1 MKTMNAIGFRQYKPA
16 HDPQALEHFTTAQP
30 VASGRDLLVKVEA
43 ISVNPVDTKVRRGTK
58 KQVLEQPR
66 IIGWDVAGIVD
77 STGAEVK
84 LFKPGDAVYFAGDIT
99 RAGGNAEYV
108 LVDERIVGRKPAT
121 LDFAQA
127 ASLPLTTIT
136 AYEALFDRLLLDVR
150 GADRNATLLII
161 GGAGG
166 VGSIGIQLAKLAGL
180 KVIATA
186 SRPETTAWVN
196 ELGADHVVDH
206 RKALRPQLE
215 ALGLKD
221 VDYVANFSSTD
232 EYWEQ
237 ITDVVRPGGRFVTI
251 VENAG
256 PLAQERL
263 KTKSLTHAWEMMF
276 TRPMFKTPD
285 MIRQHELLN
294 QVADWIDAGRIR
306 HAMKTSLTP
315 ISADNLRKAH
325 AQLESGT
332 SIGTVVLHGW
342 MCVPSVKDK
351 SCPLSAP
358 AASTPI
364 YMYPLFPLGHES
376 WICN

>member
-1 MKTMNAIGFRQYKPA
+1 MKTMKAIGVRQHKPA
-16 HDPQALEHFTTAQP
+16 HDSQAFEQFTTALP

-43 ISVNPVDTKVRRGTK
+43 ISVNPVDTKVRRSI
-58 KQVLEQPR
+58 QQALDQPR

-77 STGAEVK
+77 SVGSDAT

-99 RAGGNAEYV
+99 RPGGNAEYV

-136 AYEALFDRLLLDVR
+136 AYEALFERLGINIQD
-150 GADRNATLLII
+150 ADRAVTLLIV

-180 KVIATA
+180 RVIATA
-186 SRPETTAWVN
+186 SRAESVAWVK
-196 ELGADHVVDH
+196 ELGADHVIDH

-215 ALGLKD
+215 ALGLQH

-237 ITDVVRPGGRFVTI
+237 VTDIVRPQGRFVTI
-251 VENAG
+251 VENSG
-256 PLAQERL
+256 PLPQEKL
-263 KTKSLTHAWEMMF
+263 KGKSLTHAWEMMF
-276 TRPMFKTPD
+276 TRAMFKTAD
-285 MIRQHELLN
+285 MIRQHELLD

-306 HAMKTSLTP
+306 HTMKTSLTP
-315 ISADNLRKAH
+315 ISVDNLRKAH
-325 AQLESGT
+325 EQLESGT
-332 SIGTVVLHGW
+332 RIGKLVLHGW
-342 MCVPSVKDK
+342 S
-351 SCPLSAP
+351 
-358 AASTPI
+358 
-364 YMYPLFPLGHES
+364 
-376 WICN
+376 

>member
-30 VASGRDLLVKVEA
+30 VASGRDLLVKVAA
-43 ISVNPVDTKVRRGTK
+43 ISVNPVDTKVRRGT

-332 SIGTVVLHGW
+332 SIGKVVLHGW
-342 MCVPSVKDK
+342 
-351 SCPLSAP
+351 A
-358 AASTPI
+358 
-364 YMYPLFPLGHES
+364 
-376 WICN
+376 

>member
-1 MKTMNAIGFRQYKPA
+1 MKTMNAIGFREHKPA
-16 HDPQALEHFTTAQP
+16 HDPQAFERFTTARP

-43 ISVNPVDTKVRRGTK
+43 ISVNPVDTKVRRSVQ
-58 KQVLEQPR
+58 QVLDQPR

-77 STGAEVK
+77 SAGSDAT

-99 RAGGNAEYV
+99 RPGGNAEYV

-136 AYEALFDRLLLDVR
+136 AYEALFDRLGMNIQDTER
-150 GADRNATLLII
+150 AATLLII

-166 VGSIGIQLAKLAGL
+166 VGSIAIQLAKLAGL

-186 SRPETTAWVN
+186 SRTESMAWVK
-196 ELGADHVVDH
+196 ELGADHVIDH

-215 ALGLKD
+215 AVGLD
-221 VDYVANFSSTD
+221 HVDYLANFSSTD

-237 ITDVVRPGGRFVTI
+237 ITDVLRPEGRFVTI
-251 VENAG
+251 VENSG
-256 PLAQERL
+256 PLPQERL
-263 KTKSLTHAWEMMF
+263 KAKSLTHAWEMMF
-276 TRPMFKTPD
+276 TRSMFKTAG

-306 HAMKTSLTP
+306 HAMTTSLTP
-315 ISADNLRKAH
+315 ISVDNLRKAH

-332 SIGTVVLHGW
+332 SIGKLVLHGW
-342 MCVPSVKDK
+342 
-351 SCPLSAP
+351 A
-358 AASTPI
+358 
-364 YMYPLFPLGHES
+364 
-376 WICN
+376 